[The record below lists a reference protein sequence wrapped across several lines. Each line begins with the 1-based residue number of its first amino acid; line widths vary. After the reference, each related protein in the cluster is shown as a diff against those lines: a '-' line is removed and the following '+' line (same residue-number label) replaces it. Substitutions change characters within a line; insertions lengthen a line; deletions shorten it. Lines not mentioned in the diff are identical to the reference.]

1 MSDSSQA
8 WSAATLA
15 PKPCLNCRSR
25 KIACDRTLPTC
36 TTCTRRKKKCPGYTS
51 NLSWPRTGDKRRA
64 AVANVRSQAATA
76 LPVAFLNT
84 STYDVGLYLG
94 SAWLKQPVINWA
106 PRRQT
111 PCPQFSLQLPQ
122 YGTAMT
128 PAEYS
133 SAMRLV
139 TSQGDL
145 RQDICGLLHRMSLT
159 DEYPSSI
166 AVRHSMNAISYLNL
180 RHSVKSLQHH
190 ALAVSALRTSI
201 SACLDAKARSQAI
214 AASLLL
220 SIYEAVSR
228 PGATRDWSVYFDGC
242 LMIFES
248 GHQTFN
254 SYEGDAGTLLDWVL
268 YYNIFYKLGI
278 THWVH
283 RTERQEIIA
292 HRGMILGLATT
303 HPRRHTIQSTLGC
316 SLELLGLL
324 NEAIDLLP
332 RRNGS
337 EGNQGQQQA
346 INRLHHK
353 IQHVDQQ
360 LCSGI
365 DIEDYHGP
373 GSRKHYTV
381 VAQIFQLAVII
392 YLDRVVR
399 GSTIDS
405 VVSRNAAREAFGLLQ
420 DIGVC
425 ERPFPMF
432 ILSFQADEEHDR
444 VIILKALQNSKTK
457 RALSN
462 LDLTEEII
470 QRLWSQQDLH
480 GTGEGDALELINIIF
495 SSYLAPPCLA

>member
-1 MSDSSQA
+1 MAEAARNRLGAQKADTLSSVLIAVTSIRDCNDS
-8 WSAATLA
+8 
-15 PKPCLNCRSR
+15 CRVLVR
-25 KIACDRTLPTC
+25 HAACDVPRRPPTRHLRSLASDVTDRRAPLLYCRPSLHERNLLPQFPALSQVSSASC
-36 TTCTRRKKKCPGYTS
+36 ARSFGAANIHQCLFRRQGEIPSYRRKLTS
-51 NLSWPRTGDKRRA
+51 
-64 AVANVRSQAATA
+64 
-76 LPVAFLNT
+76 
-84 STYDVGLYLG
+84 
-94 SAWLKQPVINWA
+94 
-106 PRRQT
+106 
-111 PCPQFSLQLPQ
+111 
-122 YGTAMT
+122 
-128 PAEYS
+128 EH
-133 SAMRLV
+133 
-139 TSQGDL
+139 L
-145 RQDICGLLHRMSLT
+145 R
-159 DEYPSSI
+159 
-166 AVRHSMNAISYLNL
+166 
-180 RHSVKSLQHH
+180 
-190 ALAVSALRTSI
+190 
-201 SACLDAKARSQAI
+201 
-214 AASLLL
+214 
-220 SIYEAVSR
+220 VSR
-228 PGATRDWSVYFDGC
+228 PGATRDWSVYFNGC

-278 THWVH
+278 THWAH

-292 HRGMILGLATT
+292 NRGMVLGLAST

-381 VAQIFQLAVII
+381 VARIFQLAVVI
-392 YLDRVVR
+392 YLDRVVQ

-405 VVSRNAAREAFGLLQ
+405 IVSRNAAREAFGLLQ

-432 ILSFQADEEHDR
+432 ILSFQAAEEQDR

-462 LDLTEEII
+462 LDLTKEII

-480 GTGEGDALELINIIF
+480 GTSERDALELINIIF